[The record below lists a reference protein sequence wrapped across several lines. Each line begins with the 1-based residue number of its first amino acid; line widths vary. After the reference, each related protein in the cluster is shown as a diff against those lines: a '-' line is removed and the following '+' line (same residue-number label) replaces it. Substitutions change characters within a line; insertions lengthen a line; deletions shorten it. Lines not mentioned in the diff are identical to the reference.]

1 MGRHNALD
9 TLTGWMGLHG
19 VTGQDECFHTT
30 GRLTSEMVM
39 KAAQMGVP
47 IVVSRNGVTAMGHGA

>member
-1 MGRHNALD
+1 
-9 TLTGWMGLHG
+9 MGLHG
-19 VTGQDECFHTT
+19 VTGQDECFHTS
-30 GRLTSEMVM
+30 GRPTSEMVM